1 MEIIREIREID
12 SDTITITIPKAFRKK
27 KVEILVLPLEISEKE
42 EIDPKGK
49 KEAELNASGL
59 CGIWQDE
66 RTSEEIIKDIYSH
79 RTGFGN
85 RQVEL

>member
-1 MEIIREIREID
+1 MEIIRE
-12 SDTITITIPKAFRKK
+12 
-27 KVEILVLPLEISEKE
+27 E

-49 KEAELNASGL
+49 KDAELKASGL